1 MQSKKVRFEDE
12 DNANKQSDV
21 IEDKSMKGNQGKY
34 VDMICWI
41 KTYILVARSMEISRV
56 LYYFIFAGSAS
67 GASCKDESANKQKKK
82 DDHNDGGSNDGA
94 NADKK
99 SGTQLV
105 LNACN
110 NLYWFS
116 SIFSFGDSSNLCF
129 MFFLKYLLNHHH
141 TKISLVINLKV
152 RHPKMMIKVQR
163 TTIKQQRMTTKHQR
177 MIAASEMMESK
188 VNIHF
193 YQSNSN
199 FLVEPAAWIEL
210 FSNL

>member
-12 DNANKQSDV
+12 DNANKQGDV

-41 KTYILVARSMEISRV
+41 KSYILVARSMEISRV

-67 GASCKDESANKQKKK
+67 GASCKDETANKQRNK
-82 DDHNDGGSNDGA
+82 DDHNDSGSNDGA
-94 NADKK
+94 NDRKK
-99 SGTQLV
+99 TNKAEPASKQSGMQLV
-105 LNACN
+105 LKASN

-116 SIFSFGDSSNLCF
+116 SIFSFWRQQQL
-129 MFFLKYLLNHHH
+129 MFYVFFKYLLNHHH

-152 RHPKMMIKVQR
+152 RHPRMMIKVQR

-177 MIAASEMMESK
+177 MMLASEMMESE
-188 VNIHF
+188 VNIRF
-193 YQSNSN
+193 LSVQQQFLYQ
-199 FLVEPAAWIEL
+199 
-210 FSNL
+210 